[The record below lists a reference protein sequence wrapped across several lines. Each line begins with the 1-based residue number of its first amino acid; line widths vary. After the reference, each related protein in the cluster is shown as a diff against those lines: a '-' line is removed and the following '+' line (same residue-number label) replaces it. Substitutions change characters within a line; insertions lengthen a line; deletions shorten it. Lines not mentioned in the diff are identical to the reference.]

1 MLVLLCAL
9 QVDGTGNKFQSV
21 SELIATEKAA
31 RAARAGTVEVSEE
44 ETVSAILIC
53 ATQPY

>member
-1 MLVLLCAL
+1 MLLCAL

-21 SELIATEKAA
+21 AELIATEKAA
-31 RAARAGTVEVSEE
+31 RAARAGKVEVSEE

>member
-1 MLVLLCAL
+1 MLLCAL

-21 SELIATEKAA
+21 AELIATEKAA
-31 RAARAGTVEVSEE
+31 RAARAGKVEISEE
-44 ETVSAILIC
+44 ETVSVILC